1 MTTAS
6 TSDIRPVHP
15 KILLVSL
22 VFAPDGVSTAIL
34 LTELAAQLRQ
44 IGHDLVVVTTTP
56 HYNQDIDSLNAQPL
70 YPRWGSFLMQ
80 SDCRGIRV
88 YHARVRPKGKRVL
101 SRLFDYI
108 NFHVIGTLAGLR
120 LGGKYD
126 IVLAPS
132 PPLTVGLSAMIL
144 AWARRVPFI
153 YNVQEIY
160 PDLAVELGV
169 LKNRPLIRF
178 FECLERFIYARAKI
192 VVVISERFRQRLL
205 AKGVPAEK
213 IAVIPNFVDVNE
225 VQPGE
230 RHNDFS
236 RRHRLDQ
243 SFVVQY
249 AGNIG
254 LTQDFET
261 IIAAAQLLKD
271 IPEVHFLIVGDGARR
286 TWLVQQIEELKL
298 RNMRW
303 LPYQPRSI
311 MPQLYASSDI
321 CLVPLR
327 HSMARDTFP
336 SKIYTIMAAGRP
348 ALVSADPDSELA
360 AVVGQSKCGAAVSPG
375 DPVAM
380 TDAIRAMHSRRDE
393 LREMGQRGRQFVEK
407 NHSPQAVANQY
418 HALIES
424 ITANRTDKIK
434 P

>member
-1 MTTAS
+1 MITAS
-6 TSDIRPVHP
+6 TSDVRPAHP

-34 LTELAAQLRQ
+34 LTELAAQLHRF
-44 IGHDLVVVTTTP
+44 GHDLVVVTTTP
-56 HYNQDIDSLNAQPL
+56 HYNQDIDSLKAQPL
-70 YPRWGSFLMQ
+70 CHRWGPFLMQ

-88 YHARVRPKGKRVL
+88 FHVRVRPKGKRVL

-169 LKNRPLIRF
+169 LKNRQVIRF
-178 FECLERFIYARAKI
+178 FERLERFIYARAKV

-205 AKGVPAEK
+205 AKGVPAGK
-213 IAVIPNFVDVNE
+213 LAVIPNFVDVNE

-230 RHNDFS
+230 RHNAFS
-236 RRHRLDQ
+236 RQQGLDNA
-243 SFVVQY
+243 FVVQY

-286 TWLVQQIEELKL
+286 AWLVQQIKELGL
-298 RNMRW
+298 QNIRW
-303 LPYQPRSI
+303 LPYQPRNI
-311 MPQLYASSDI
+311 MPLLYASSDI

-336 SKIYTIMAAGRP
+336 SKVYTIMAAGRP

-360 AVVGQSKCGAAVSPG
+360 AVVGQSKCGVAVPPG

-380 TDAIRAMHSRRDE
+380 TDAIRTMHSGRDV
-393 LREMGQRGRQFVEK
+393 LREMGKHGRQFVEN

-424 ITANRTDKIK
+424 IAVNQTNRK
-434 P
+434 